1 MVAPIRDQHPP
12 RRAGWVG
19 RASHGNEST
28 TTGRH
33 PQGHEDPAAV
43 SALPRGLCRSA
54 AVSIGMRFT
63 LDGEPFVLTPELV
76 RARLAGHMPE
86 EIREYWVEIDGMRWP
101 VKQVI
106 SIATGVS
113 DRQRFQSQSSR
124 RWLQNLGFT
133 IGGGTGASAAATAQ
147 LSATKERPGPIT
159 PTAER
164 LADLVL
170 IGCVKTKLG
179 HGAPA
184 KDLYISDYFAKMR
197 AYAEASGRPW
207 FILSAEYGLVSPEE
221 WLEPYERYLP
231 DTSRDYR
238 RAWGEQVA
246 EQLEAA
252 VGSLRGLVIDVHA
265 GSAYVESIEAALRP
279 RGAHVFDQ
287 LKGLTMG
294 RRLSWYRQ
302 QVVARATTEST
313 IALLQDEPSALPL
326 GEVISSG
333 RTSLA
338 VPGMYSWWVDDA
350 GAADLS
356 RGLSFPI
363 RAGLIYAGLAGATRS
378 GGSASSNTLWG
389 RIATMHL
396 GKRHE
401 FSTLRR
407 SLGSVLAEAEEQAA
421 IDEEQLTAWM
431 LAHLRVITVPVADVD
446 TLDNLESEILTEL
459 DPPLN
464 LAKVPKTQ
472 LRRQLSALRK
482 KYAGM

>member
-1 MVAPIRDQHPP
+1 VGWP
-12 RRAGWVG
+12 RFAWLREYDDGPTSA
-19 RASHGNEST
+19 
-28 TTGRH
+28 
-33 PQGHEDPAAV
+33 GHEIPTAV
-43 SALPRGLCRSA
+43 SGLPWRLCRPA

-63 LDGEPFVLTPELV
+63 LDGEPFELTPELV

-86 EIREYWVEIDGMRWP
+86 EIREYWVEIDAMRWP

-106 SIATGVS
+106 SIATRVS

-133 IGGGTGASAAATAQ
+133 VGGGTGASAGASVHR
-147 LSATKERPGPIT
+147 SATKERQGPIT

-164 LADLVL
+164 LADVVL

-184 KDLYISDYFAKMR
+184 KDLYVSDYFAKMR
-197 AYAEASGRPW
+197 AYAEASRRPW
-207 FILSAEYGLVSPEE
+207 FILSAEHGLVGPEE
-221 WLEPYERYLP
+221 RLEPYERYLP
-231 DTSRDYR
+231 NTSRDYR
-238 RAWGEQVA
+238 RAWGDKVA
-246 EQLEAA
+246 KQLEAT
-252 VGSLRGLVIDVHA
+252 VGTLPGLVIDVHA
-265 GSAYVESIEAALRP
+265 GSAYVESIEAALRS
-279 RGAHVFDQ
+279 RGAHVVDQ

-302 QVVARATTEST
+302 QAGVRAPTEST
-313 IALLQDEPSALPL
+313 VIALLQDEFSALPL
-326 GEVISSG
+326 SEVISSG

-356 RGLSFPI
+356 RGLTFPI
-363 RAGLIYAGLAGATRS
+363 PAGLIYAGLAGATRS
-378 GGSASSNTLWG
+378 GGEASSNTLWG

-407 SLGSVLAEAEEQAA
+407 SLGSVLAEAEEQAS

-431 LAHLRVITVPVADVD
+431 LTHLRVITVPIADVD
-446 TLDNLESEILTEL
+446 TLDTLESAILTEL

-464 LAKVPKTQ
+464 LAKVPKTP

-482 KYAGM
+482 KYASA